1 MRELFGHDW
10 RSKYLAALCAAA
22 HLCSA
27 YWATQCTS
35 TITYIVMVY
44 GLGATLAQA
53 GFLAIHEL
61 SHNLF
66 FKSGLHNRAFAI
78 FMNLPLVV
86 PFAIVFRHYHLMH
99 HAHQGT
105 KLDLDLPSDIETHIF
120 RGVFGKSLWLAF
132 QLVFYAVRPC
142 IQHPL
147 RPSFL
152 IMVNAFVQ
160 ILFNVAIIVIFGW
173 PMLRFLVYSIYLAGG
188 LHPCAGHFLSE
199 HFLFA
204 RTEKAQDT
212 FSYYGAL
219 NLLTWNVGYH
229 VEHHDFPNIPGSR
242 LPKCN
247 AIASRH
253 YRSLQTCASW
263 SYALV
268 QFVLRPDMTMLNR
281 HHVNAAQ
288 AHSPRDLFSEAKSQ
302 SS

>member
-1 MRELFGHDW
+1 MDHARRRDKILSEHPDMRELFGHDW

-35 TITYIVMVY
+35 TITYIVIVY

-78 FMNLPLVV
+78 LMNLPLVV

-105 KLDLDLPSDIETHIF
+105 KLDLDLPSDIETRIF

-152 IMVNAFVQ
+152 MVVNAFLQ
-160 ILFNVAIIVIFGW
+160 ILFNVAIVVIFGW
-173 PMLRFLVYSIYLAGG
+173 PMLRFLGG
-188 LHPCAGHFLSE
+188 SC
-199 HFLFA
+199 
-204 RTEKAQDT
+204 D
-212 FSYYGAL
+212 
-219 NLLTWNVGYH
+219 N
-229 VEHHDFPNIPGSR
+229 
-242 LPKCN
+242 
-247 AIASRH
+247 
-253 YRSLQTCASW
+253 
-263 SYALV
+263 
-268 QFVLRPDMTMLNR
+268 
-281 HHVNAAQ
+281 
-288 AHSPRDLFSEAKSQ
+288 
-302 SS
+302 